1 MINKQAVRLLNRAN
15 ELEKEQEKI
24 ELLQKLL
31 QKRGSELL
39 NMLENLPVGCDLA
52 DYPHENVAT
61 VEWLTLCAEFEKRS
75 KSFDYEFD
83 RLRYNAVQLATKG
96 VIE

>member
-1 MINKQAVRLLNRAN
+1 MINKQAVRLMNRAN

-24 ELLQKLL
+24 AKLQKLL
-31 QKRGSELL
+31 QKRGEELL
-39 NMLENLPVGCDLA
+39 KILEELPPDCDLA
-52 DYPHENVAT
+52 ERPHENVAT
-61 VEWLTLCAEFEKRS
+61 VEWLTLYAEFEKRS
-75 KSFDYEFD
+75 KSFDYEYD

>member
-1 MINKQAVRLLNRAN
+1 MINKQAVRLMNRAN
-15 ELEKEQEKI
+15 ELENEQKNIEELQKI
-24 ELLQKLL
+24 VLKKGNELLKMLSKL
-31 QKRGSELL
+31 
-39 NMLENLPVGCDLA
+39 PPDCDLA
-52 DYPHENVAT
+52 ERPHENVAI